1 MIRLFFAFC
10 AAGALLCAQTPE
22 QKMTQR
28 IFDVKYV
35 DVRELA
41 NACSVQGGVSVR
53 PNEQFRTISTFGP
66 ASVVEE
72 IGECIK
78 RYDTPKPAATSR
90 DIEIVATMMLLSPKG
105 TAGEAVPADL
115 EPVVKQLKA
124 IFGFTDFRILETAI
138 LRNREGM
145 KGETSGNASS
155 PGGGQPPLYY
165 ELRYFNSVVSKGE
178 RGTVIRLDDVRFNM
192 RAPLPQSGGGSGF
205 INVGFN
211 TSLDIREGQKVV
223 VGKAKIDGSDS
234 ALVLVISARAVE

>member
-1 MIRLFFAFC
+1 MIRLFLAFC
-10 AAGALLCAQTPE
+10 AASALLCAQNPE

-35 DVRELA
+35 DVKELA

-66 ASVVEE
+66 LSVVEE

-145 KGETSGNASS
+145 KGEAAGTASS
-155 PGGGQPPLYY
+155 PGGGQPSTYQIL
-165 ELRYFNSVVSKGE
+165 YFNSAVSRGE
-178 RGTVIRLDDVRFNM
+178 KGTVIRLDDVRFQM
-192 RAPLPQSGGGSGF
+192 KVTLAQSGGGF
-205 INVGFN
+205 QYTNVGFN
-211 TSLDIREGQKVV
+211 TNLDIREGQKVV